1 MFSGEGFKMEPQS
14 EDEMLD
20 NLIGYLQEREFRKQS
35 KSVET
40 YQSATGG
47 SGIQQQQVLYAAD
60 SDSDDEEEVQYSSV
74 IFCLE
79 RMRLIRDRF

>member
-1 MFSGEGFKMEPQS
+1 MEPQS

-47 SGIQQQQVLYAAD
+47 SGIQQQVLYAAD

>member
-1 MFSGEGFKMEPQS
+1 MEPQS

-35 KSVET
+35 KFVKT

-47 SGIQQQQVLYAAD
+47 SGIQQQQQVLYTAD

-79 RMRLIRDRF
+79 RMRLIRDQF

>member
-1 MFSGEGFKMEPQS
+1 MEPQS

-47 SGIQQQQVLYAAD
+47 SGIQQQVLYAAD
-60 SDSDDEEEVQYSSV
+60 SDSDDEEEVQYQ
-74 IFCLE
+74 FCDFLLRTYE
-79 RMRLIRDRF
+79 IDKGSFLKCF

>member
-1 MFSGEGFKMEPQS
+1 MEPQS

-40 YQSATGG
+40 YQSASGG